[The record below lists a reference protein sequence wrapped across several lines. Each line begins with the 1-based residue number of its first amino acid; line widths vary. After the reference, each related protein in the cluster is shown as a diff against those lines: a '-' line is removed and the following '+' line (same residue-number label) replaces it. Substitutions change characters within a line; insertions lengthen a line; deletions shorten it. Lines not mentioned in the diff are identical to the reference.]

1 MDRNTLTGFLLIGLI
16 LVTFNIFILPKD
28 QPSAPQKAKTAVKEA
43 PKAEIKAA
51 GMTPAASD
59 SVLSESLGPLAP
71 LGNGQAQL
79 VQLSN
84 DKIKVTFSSKG
95 ATPVQVLVNGYKTY
109 DGKPLSLF
117 KSGAN
122 RLSYHYVAGNRN
134 ISTEQLYFQIDSSN
148 SSKGSLVF
156 TAALDEKRFIRH
168 TYSLAQGAYL
178 MKHQVQVVGLGG
190 ILAPNIDY
198 TRLSWN
204 TGAPRQERDLK
215 DERNTSTAY
224 FRFSDEE
231 PERIDYTDYETKELK
246 TAVKWVSF
254 KQKFFNSTLIA
265 DQQFDD
271 GKVTTILPSTDSTV
285 KEFNAELVLPL
296 KNPDNQVHNLSFYFG
311 PNDYST
317 LKAFGLGLQEMIPL
331 GWGIFGWVN
340 KLIVINVFDWLDT
353 SGLSYG
359 LIILI
364 LTIIIKLILFPFT
377 YKSYISSAKMR
388 ILKPEIDEMKA
399 KYENDPTRQQAEQMK
414 LFQRAGVSPLGGC
427 LPLLLQLPILIAMFN
442 FFPASI
448 ELRQQPFLWA
458 TDLSTYDSVWTFGQV
473 PIVSFLYGDHV
484 SLFALLMTASTL
496 LYTHFNNQIT
506 GVTGQMKYIGYIM
519 PVMFLGIM
527 NNYSAG
533 LSYYYLLANLITF
546 GQQWMIRRF
555 VDEDKLHAQI
565 QENKKKPV
573 KKSKWAA
580 RLEEMAKAQ
589 QQAAQQRQGKR

>member
-16 LVTFNIFILPKD
+16 LVTFNMFILPKD
-28 QPSAPQKAKTAVKEA
+28 QPSAPAKAKPARQNQVAQIKEA
-43 PKAEIKAA
+43 
-51 GMTPAASD
+51 GVPAAPTD
-59 SVLSESLGPLAP
+59 SALIESLGPFAP
-71 LGNGQAQL
+71 LGEGQAQW

-84 DKIKVTFSSKG
+84 DKLTVTFNTKG
-95 ATPVQVLVNGYKTY
+95 AAPAQVNLKDYQTYK
-109 DGKPLSLF
+109 GKPLTLF
-117 KSGAN
+117 RQGSN
-122 RLSYHYVAGNRN
+122 LLSYQYVASNRN
-134 ISTEQLYFQIDSSN
+134 ISTSQLFFQVDSTQ
-148 SSKGSLVF
+148 SSSGKIVF

-168 TYSLAQGAYL
+168 VYSLEKGSFL
-178 MKHQVQVVGLGG
+178 LKHQVQIAGLGD
-190 ILAPNIDY
+190 ILATNIDY
-198 TRLSWN
+198 TRLNWSAS
-204 TGAPRQERDLK
+204 TPRQEHDLK

-224 FRFSDEE
+224 FRFSDES

-246 TAVKWVSF
+246 TAVKWISF

-271 GKVTTILPSTDSTV
+271 GKVSTILPSTDSIV
-285 KEFNAELVLPL
+285 KEFNAEMVLPL
-296 KNPDNQVHNLSFYFG
+296 KNPDNQIHNLSFYFG
-311 PNDYST
+311 PNDYAT
-317 LKAFGLGLQEMIPL
+317 LKEFGIGLQEMIPL

-340 KLIVINVFDWLDT
+340 KFVVIKVFDWLDT
-353 SGLSYG
+353 TGLSYG
-359 LIILI
+359 LVILI

-399 KYENDPTRQQAEQMK
+399 KYENDATKQQAEQMK

-458 TDLSTYDSVWTFGQV
+458 TDLSTYDSVWTFGDV
-473 PIVSFLYGDHV
+473 PIISFLYGDHV

-580 RLEEMAKAQ
+580 RLEEMAKVQ
-589 QQAAQQRQGKR
+589 QQSAQQRKK